1 MTFGIGYS
9 KLADFNNTSFAYNQG
24 IGSSITEIFAE
35 RLNGVPVSAFAVD
48 PDPQKADHHKV
59 FRETLSISQWGA
71 GLAYK
76 TFLLE
81 TY

>member
-35 RLNGVPVSAFAVD
+35 RMNVG
-48 PDPQKADHHKV
+48 
-59 FRETLSISQWGA
+59 R
-71 GLAYK
+71 
-76 TFLLE
+76 
-81 TY
+81 